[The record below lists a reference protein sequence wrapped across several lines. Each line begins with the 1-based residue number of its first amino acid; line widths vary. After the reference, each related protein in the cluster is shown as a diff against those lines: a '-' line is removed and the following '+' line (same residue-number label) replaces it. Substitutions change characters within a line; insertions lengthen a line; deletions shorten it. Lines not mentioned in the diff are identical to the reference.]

1 MFLLKINIFIY
12 NLTLYF
18 AAEVETFETRS
29 LQLDSDDERIATL
42 NSRVLGYKLQPL
54 PLRSEPTYIYALIA
68 RLETLRRPFFY
79 ESPCVFLVKSIYKFL
94 GIYLS
99 KDGIPMNI
107 LLKPFQRLSFQ
118 FLLLVIVTTA
128 NFPSLVFAEIPQS
141 ALELTPSMDLIYHP
155 VSTNNKEAQNNF
167 DQGLTHIFAF
177 NHDLAFQEFE
187 KASQIDPNLA
197 MAYWGMALALGQNIN
212 MDVTPENELRAYDLS
227 QKALKL
233 MSGSTESEQAYIR
246 ALVTRYTNVPGA
258 DLISLRYKY
267 REAMKKVT
275 EKYSEDLD
283 AATLYAESILDLDPW
298 KYWTWDGKP
307 KDGTLEA
314 TLVLGSVL
322 RRNPYHVGANHYT
335 IHIWEG
341 SQTPERALL
350 SAERLLTLLP
360 GSGHLLHMPSHIF
373 LLVGDYEKAI
383 QTSLKAIE
391 TDKRYIA
398 ENEKGQFKNAHHYLI
413 HNYYVLIRSYMLH
426 EDYENAIRTAMEQ
439 SHYLRP
445 HFEFTPDIAQFSVI
459 PLEIYL
465 YFHKWKEILDFKF
478 PRTPSPYADAF
489 WHFSRSL
496 AYMNLGDFESAQREK
511 ATMNTIKPYISDTEL
526 ISGSPATKVLYVAEL
541 VLNAAFNET
550 QNQQTEVIE
559 NLRKAVD
566 AQDRLEYNEPPSWYY
581 PIRAQLGKAFLKQK
595 RYVEANNVFKAG
607 LKQLQRNGRLLFGL
621 TLSLK
626 GQDREWDAFW
636 AHREATA
643 ALGTHSLT
651 IDDL

>member
-1 MFLLKINIFIY
+1 MKII
-12 NLTLYF
+12 
-18 AAEVETFETRS
+18 
-29 LQLDSDDERIATL
+29 L
-42 NSRVLGYKLQPL
+42 NS
-54 PLRSEPTYIYALIA
+54 
-68 RLETLRRPFFY
+68 
-79 ESPCVFLVKSIYKFL
+79 
-94 GIYLS
+94 
-99 KDGIPMNI
+99 
-107 LLKPFQRLSFQ
+107 FQILSFQ
-118 FLLLVIVTTA
+118 SLLFVIITTA
-128 NFPSLVFAEIPQS
+128 NFPLLVHAEIPLFT
-141 ALELTPSMDLIYHP
+141 LELTPSMDLIYHP
-155 VSTNNKEAQNNF
+155 VSTNSKEAQHNF

-177 NHDLAFQEFE
+177 NHDLAFRKFE

-233 MSGSTESEQAYIR
+233 ISSASESEQAYIK
-246 ALVTRYTNVPGA
+246 ALKTRYTNVPGA
-258 DLISLRYKY
+258 DLISLRYIY

-314 TLVLGSVL
+314 THVLSSVL
-322 RRNPYHVGANHYT
+322 KRNPYHVGANHYS

-350 SAERLLTLLP
+350 SAERLTALLP

-391 TDKRYIA
+391 VDKRYIA
-398 ENEKGQFKNAHHYLI
+398 ENEKDEFRDAHHYLA

-426 EDYENAIRTAMEQ
+426 EDYDNAIRTAMEQ
-439 SHYLRP
+439 NHYLRP
-445 HFEFTPDIAQFSVI
+445 YFESKPDISQFSII
-459 PLEIYL
+459 PLEVYL
-465 YFHKWKEILDFKF
+465 YFHKWNEILQFKL
-478 PRTPSPYADAF
+478 PRTQSPYADAY
-489 WHFSRSL
+489 WHFCRSL
-496 AYMNLGDFESAQREK
+496 AYLKMGDFESAQKEK
-511 ATMNTIKPYISDTEL
+511 VAMNQIKPYITDNEL
-526 ISGSPATKVLYVAEL
+526 ISGSPSTKVFYVAEL

-550 QNQQTEVIE
+550 QNQQAEVIE
-559 NLRKAVD
+559 NLSKAVD

-595 RYVEANNVFKAG
+595 RYSEANHVFKTG
-607 LKQLQRNGRLLFGL
+607 LKQLQRNGRLLLGL

-626 GQDREWDAFW
+626 GQNRDWDAYW
-636 AHREATA
+636 AQREAAA